1 MTTYIIRRILMTIP
15 ILIGISIISFGI
27 MQFAPGEPTALDL
40 DPNISP
46 EDREEQL
53 DEMGLNDPIP
63 VQYVRWAGNILQG
76 ELGTS
81 FITNRDV
88 GSMIWERLP
97 NTLVLMISSTIMT
110 MIVAIPIGIISA
122 MRQYSARDYVFTFA
136 SFIGVSIPNFWLGL
150 MLIIFLSVQLSLFPV
165 GGVGTLGGDFDI
177 LDRLHHLFLPALVLA
192 TADMAQMTRY
202 TRTSML
208 EVKNQDYI
216 RTARAKG
223 FKERRVVYKHGLR
236 NALMPLITMFGLLLP
251 TFIGGSVVVEQIFTW
266 PGIGHLFL
274 ESTFQ
279 RDYPVIMALTM
290 FGAGLVVVGNLIA
303 DILYAI
309 VDPRIEY

>member
-40 DPNISP
+40 DPQISP

-53 DEMGLNDPIP
+53 DAMGLNDPIP
-63 VQYVRWAGNILQG
+63 VQYVRWVGNIFQG

-88 GSMIWERLP
+88 GSMIWERMP

-110 MIVAIPIGIISA
+110 MVVAIPIGIISA
-122 MRQYSARDYVFTFA
+122 MRQYSTRDYVFTFG

-150 MLIIFLSVQLSLFPV
+150 MLIMFLSVQLGWFPV
-165 GGVGTLGGDFDI
+165 GGVTTLGGEFSI

-223 FKERRVVYKHGLR
+223 FKEQRVVYKHGLR

-266 PGIGHLFL
+266 PGIGQLFL
-274 ESTFQ
+274 DSTFQ

-290 FGAGLVVVGNLIA
+290 FGAGLVVLGNLIA

-309 VDPRIEY
+309 ADPRIEY

>member
-1 MTTYIIRRILMTIP
+1 MTAYIIRRILMTIP

-46 EDREEQL
+46 EDREAQL
-53 DEMGLNDPIP
+53 EEMGLNDPIP
-63 VQYVRWAGNILQG
+63 VQYLRWAGNILQG
-76 ELGTS
+76 DLGSS

-88 GSMIWERLP
+88 ATMITERLP
-97 NTLVLMISSTIMT
+97 NTLVLMITSTVMT
-110 MIVAIPIGIISA
+110 MVVAIPIGIVSA
-122 MRQYSARDYVFTFA
+122 IRQYSKRDYVFTFA
-136 SFIGVSIPNFWLGL
+136 SFFGVSIPNFWLGL
-150 MLIIFLSVQLSLFPV
+150 MLIIFLSVQLGWFPV
-165 GGVGTLGGDFDI
+165 GGVGTLGGEFN
-177 LDRLHHLFLPALVLA
+177 LFDRLHHLLLPALVLA

-208 EVKNQDYI
+208 EVKNQDYV

-223 FKERRVVYKHGLR
+223 FKEGKVVYKHALR

-266 PGIGHLFL
+266 PGIGQLFL
-274 ESTFQ
+274 DSTFQ

-290 FGAGLVVVGNLIA
+290 FGAVLVVLGNLIA
-303 DILYAI
+303 DILYAV

>member
-40 DPNISP
+40 DPTITP

-53 DEMGLNDPIP
+53 DALGLNDPIP

-76 ELGTS
+76 NLGNS

-97 NTLVLMISSTIMT
+97 NTLVLMISSTIIT
-110 MIVAIPIGIISA
+110 MVVAIPIGIISA
-122 MRQYSARDYVFTFA
+122 MRQYSARDYVFTFG

-150 MLIIFLSVQLSLFPV
+150 MLIMFLSVQLGWFPV
-165 GGVGTLGGDFDI
+165 GGVTTLGGEFSI

-266 PGIGHLFL
+266 PGIGQLFL
-274 ESTFQ
+274 DHTFQ

-290 FGAGLVVVGNLIA
+290 FGAGLVVIGNLIA

-309 VDPRIEY
+309 ADPRIEY

>member
-40 DPNISP
+40 DPQISP

-53 DEMGLNDPIP
+53 DAMGLNDPIP

-88 GSMIWERLP
+88 GSMIWERMP

-110 MIVAIPIGIISA
+110 MVIAIPIGIISA
-122 MRQYSARDYVFTFA
+122 MRQYSVRDYIFTFG
-136 SFIGVSIPNFWLGL
+136 SFVGVSIPNFWLGL
-150 MLIIFLSVQLSLFPV
+150 MLIMFLSVQFGWFPV
-165 GGVGTLGGDFDI
+165 GGVSTLGGDFEI

-223 FKERRVVYKHGLR
+223 FKERRVIYKHGLR

-251 TFIGGSVVVEQIFTW
+251 TFIGGSVIVEQIFTW
-266 PGIGHLFL
+266 PGIGQLFID
-274 ESTFQ
+274 STFQ

-290 FGAGLVVVGNLIA
+290 FGAGLVVIGNLIA

-309 VDPRIEY
+309 ADPRIEY